1 MVSWQSR
8 CEQICLQGLA
18 DVGCDVET
26 PLLLPDH
33 PDVGGSVLRSV
44 GTSRFWNFQLHFC
57 QKEVYSRG
65 SDTGLVFPT

>member
-8 CEQICLQGLA
+8 SGQISLQGLV

-26 PLLLPDH
+26 PLLQPDH
-33 PDVGGSVLRSV
+33 PDVGGSVLSSV

-57 QKEVYSRG
+57 QKEVYSPG
-65 SDTGLVFPT
+65 SDAGLVFLT